1 MQLDNITVA
10 DNIFVSHDEDLK
22 LSHDRLPFHCG
33 PLCEAVCTRGDAH
46 PQCMLVSDT
55 TPCPG
60 CPNCSQA
67 TPWASIRSWN
77 NSVHHAPKLPPVVPP
92 PPAPNTVQVAACNHS
107 DTKQHWSFDDSN
119 GGHIKSFATDGLC
132 LLATGAS
139 VGSCDAAPRWSMH
152 LQTGASGKWL
162 VVKNNR
168 ENSSSCQNLQVYNYS
183 GPNLS
188 QDACRIPPAEGA
200 RGSQNQEWAY
210 TDTQFRSMATEQCCG
225 SKSRPIPAAG
235 LCMTLL

>member
-1 MQLDNITVA
+1 MRLDNITVA
-10 DNIFVSHDEDLK
+10 DNVFVSHDEDLK

-67 TPWASIRSWN
+67 TPWADVRSWN
-77 NSVHHAPKLPPVVPP
+77 NSVHEAPPVAPP
-92 PPAPNTVQVAACNHS
+92 PPAPNAVQVAACNHS
-107 DTKQHWSFDDSN
+107 DTRQHWSFDDSN
-119 GGHIKSFATDGLC
+119 GGHIKSLRTDGLC
-132 LLATGAS
+132 LSATGAS
-139 VGSCDAAPRWSMH
+139 VGSCAVAPRWSMH
-152 LQTGASGKWL
+152 LQAGASGKWL
-162 VVKNNR
+162 LLEDGH
-168 ENSSSCQNLQVYNYS
+168 ENDSSCQNLQVYNYS

-188 QDACRIPPAEGA
+188 RDACRVPPAEGA

-210 TDTQFRSMATEQCCG
+210 GDTQLRSMATEQCCG
-225 SKSRPIPAAG
+225 SRSRPIPAAG